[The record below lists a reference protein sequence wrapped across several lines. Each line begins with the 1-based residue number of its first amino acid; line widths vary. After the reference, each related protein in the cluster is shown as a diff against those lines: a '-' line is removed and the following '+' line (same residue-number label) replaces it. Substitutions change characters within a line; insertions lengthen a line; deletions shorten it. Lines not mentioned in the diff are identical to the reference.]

1 MRVTTGIVKGIGVVL
16 EEKDVG
22 REGDDGLVVVG
33 EIKTL
38 DADTTGD
45 STDSAK
51 GSEEPDDVESLLEE
65 ATGESSRDGDGVL
78 NSVGLTRG
86 VA

>member
-1 MRVTTGIVKGIGVVL
+1 MTTGIVKGIGVILGDRDVDI
-16 EEKDVG
+16 EE
-22 REGDDGLVVVG
+22 DDRLMAVG

-45 STDSAK
+45 SANSGK
-51 GSEEPDDVESLLEE
+51 GSEELVDVESLLEE
-65 ATGESSRDGDGVL
+65 ATGGSSWGGDGVL